1 MAGNQESQSRG
12 SNGWLWPT
20 LLDISLHIHLAPGSV
35 KDAYARQQAVVAE
48 VALSPIFLVLGMI
61 VLVLGMIVAHSA
73 LRASFFVFPF
83 CCVPLLSS
91 DLALRALPPWRDAWE
106 AYACACFCM
115 CLFLHVCVLPRLHV
129 EWRVWLESN

>member
-61 VLVLGMIVAHSA
+61 VAHSA
-73 LRASFFVFPF
+73 LRAFFFVFPF
-83 CCVPLLSS
+83 CCVPLLTSR
-91 DLALRALPPWRDAWE
+91 LALRAVPCWRDAWK

-115 CLFLHVCVLPRLHV
+115 CKFLHVCVLPRLHV
-129 EWRVWLESN
+129 QWRVWLESN